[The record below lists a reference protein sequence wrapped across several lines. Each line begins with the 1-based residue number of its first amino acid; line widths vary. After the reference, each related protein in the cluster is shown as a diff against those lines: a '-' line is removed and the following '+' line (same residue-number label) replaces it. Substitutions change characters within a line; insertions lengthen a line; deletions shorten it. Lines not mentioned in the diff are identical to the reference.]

1 MFKFAIPLFL
11 ILLSGGLFFSYIDP
25 VYSEI
30 KKLNAENEQYGDALN
45 KAKELRQVRDQL
57 LSVYNTFEKTD
68 LDRVEKLLPDNVDN
82 IKLIME
88 IDKIAN
94 KYGVIIRRVDISKNL
109 GDSQGSLGP
118 NTKDYNSMNLN
129 FTLEASYKSF
139 IMFLNDLSDDLRI
152 TDVENLSFQ
161 STELDLYK
169 YKLEMKTY
177 WLK

>member
-25 VYSEI
+25 TYDEI
-30 KKLNAENEQYGDALN
+30 KALNIENEQYSDALE

-57 LSVYNTFEKTD
+57 LSVYNTFEKKD

-88 IDKIAN
+88 IDEIAN
-94 KYGVIIRRVDISKNL
+94 KYGVIVRRVDVSKSV
-109 GDSQGSLGP
+109 GDTQGSLGP

-129 FTLEASYKSF
+129 FTLEASYQSF
-139 IMFLNDLSDDLRI
+139 ILFLNDLSDDLRI
-152 TDVENLSFQ
+152 TDVESLSFQ
-161 STELDLYK
+161 SSELNLYN
-169 YKLEMKTY
+169 YRLSVNTY